1 MKQKYKIE
9 YLNLCNI
16 FGSVEVHG
24 IISFNM
30 YCKQRD
36 KESQQTIINEI
47 QTIIN
52 ITN

>member
-16 FGSVEVHG
+16 FGSVEVDS

-30 YCKQRD
+30 YCKERE
-36 KESQQTIINEI
+36 KASQQTILNEI

>member
-16 FGSVEVHG
+16 FGSVEVDS

-30 YCKQRD
+30 YCKERD
-36 KESQQTIINEI
+36 KATQQTIINEI